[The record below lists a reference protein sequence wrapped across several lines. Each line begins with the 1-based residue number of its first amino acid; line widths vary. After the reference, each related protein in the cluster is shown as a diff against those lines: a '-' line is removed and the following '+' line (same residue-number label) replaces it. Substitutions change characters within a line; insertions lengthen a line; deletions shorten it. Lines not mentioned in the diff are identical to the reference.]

1 MSAKTMPR
9 ARLISRAC
17 LLAVVTLTLCALL
30 LQGCADTQSADA
42 PDSSAAPANAHGASA
57 AASDGFAPARS
68 ATATLTPTAEYIPSP
83 TAKAIVAPGDA
94 AAPSATLMLTVTP
107 APATPTAT
115 SMPTFTPATFTLTAQ
130 CSNGIAVPNPEDSA
144 GLVADCAALLASKD
158 ALEGTNAIL
167 NWSIDV
173 VISDWE
179 GVTIAGDRVSRLGL
193 SRTWDSPPSDK
204 LMGNIPAEL
213 GNLANL
219 EWLHLTNN
227 QLTGEIPSELGN
239 LANLQQ
245 LVLTSN
251 QLTGEISSELG
262 NLANLHVLYLTHN
275 QLTGKMPLELG
286 NLVDLRELYIYDNQ
300 LTGGIPPELGNL
312 ANLERLDLSRNE
324 LTGEIP
330 SELGN
335 LSDLWELDLSGN
347 QLAGG
352 IPPELGNL
360 SNLWELYLDRNQL
373 TGEIPPELG
382 NLSNLWELYL
392 DRNQLTGEIPSELG
406 NFADLG
412 FLRLSN
418 NQLMGCIPASLRAP
432 MDGLGEIELIGLPF
446 CDVPTA
452 TPTPT
457 PTITPTPTATPWAPQ
472 ACAADILPYYF
483 RIEELILS
491 ADIVA
496 RVRLI
501 EIDDHIA
508 TFQTFKKWYEPHLWY
523 EFEVLEYLKGSGS
536 ATIWGMTSGYGC
548 WHTTDT
554 AEEAR
559 SAIEYL
565 RRERDAR
572 WDDREA
578 IVFLSN
584 VGTES
589 VERTPSIS
597 HPDRYWLGT
606 FLPGY
611 GATESHSLTWAGGW
625 FPMSPSDGASG
636 ASGEQRF
643 IIVDPDNPPGD
654 EWVNDHTKRARNAW
668 RKLWASGSSDMT
680 TMSISDLNLL
690 IANEPELLRL
700 EQEREII
707 QMRDRTAPDKLTA
720 TQTSAGIALRWIV
733 EADLYF
739 TTSYRVSRKASG
751 EAEFT
756 KISDVQPQWNVIY
769 EDITAT
775 EPGVAYTYKVTAILK
790 DDIPSRFNTSYGEYG
805 GEAEVSMTTADVH
818 RTPTPSPTATP
829 AR

>member
-1 MSAKTMPR
+1 MP
-9 ARLISRAC
+9 
-17 LLAVVTLTLCALL
+17 
-30 LQGCADTQSADA
+30 
-42 PDSSAAPANAHGASA
+42 AST
-57 AASDGFAPARS
+57 P
-68 ATATLTPTAEYIPSP
+68 TPATLT
-83 TAKAIVAPGDA
+83 V
-94 AAPSATLMLTVTP
+94 
-107 APATPTAT
+107 
-115 SMPTFTPATFTLTAQ
+115 Q
-130 CSNGIAVPNPEDSA
+130 CSNGIAAPNPASNP
-144 GLVADCAALLASKD
+144 GLVADCATLLAAKD
-158 ALEGTNAIL
+158 MLEGESGNL
-167 NWSIDV
+167 NWSADV
-173 VISDWE
+173 GISEWE
-179 GVTIAGDRVSRLGL
+179 GVGIDNDGVSSLDLKELYLGGNQL
-193 SRTWDSPPSDK
+193 TGKIPP
-204 LMGNIPAEL
+204 EL
-213 GNLANL
+213 GNLASLWYLDLSANQLTGEIPPELSNL
-219 EWLHLTNN
+219 ANLNFMWINDN
-227 QLTGEIPSELGN
+227 QLTGEIPSELSN
-239 LANLQQ
+239 LANLEG
-245 LVLTSN
+245 LNLSGN
-251 QLTGEISSELG
+251 QLTGEIP
-262 NLANLHVLYLTHN
+262 TW
-275 QLTGKMPLELG
+275 
-286 NLVDLRELYIYDNQ
+286 
-300 LTGGIPPELGNL
+300 
-312 ANLERLDLSRNE
+312 
-324 LTGEIP
+324 
-330 SELGN
+330 LGN
-335 LSDLWELDLSGN
+335 LSDLWELYLDGN
-347 QLAGG
+347 QL
-352 IPPELGNL
+352 
-360 SNLWELYLDRNQL
+360 
-373 TGEIPPELG
+373 T
-382 NLSNLWELYL
+382 
-392 DRNQLTGEIPSELG
+392 
-406 NFADLG
+406 
-412 FLRLSN
+412 
-418 NQLMGCIPASLRAP
+418 GCIPASLRAP
-432 MDGLGEIELIGLPF
+432 LEVSGAVEQIGLPF

-597 HPDRYWLGT
+597 HPDRYWLGA

-700 EQEREII
+700 EQEREIS
-707 QMRDRTAPDKLTA
+707 QMRDRTAPDELTA
-720 TQTSAGIALRWIV
+720 TQINGGIILR
-733 EADLYF
+733 
-739 TTSYRVSRKASG
+739 
-751 EAEFT
+751 
-756 KISDVQPQWNVIY
+756 
-769 EDITAT
+769 
-775 EPGVAYTYKVTAILK
+775 
-790 DDIPSRFNTSYGEYG
+790 
-805 GEAEVSMTTADVH
+805 
-818 RTPTPSPTATP
+818 
-829 AR
+829 